1 MNGVKV
7 TWRAWVLGWATAVAL
22 VLYGEAA
29 RAHGNDAQEEQATTI
44 RGRVLNSVT
53 KEPISRALVVLQ
65 GNNAATFADD
75 RGQFELKIPEKR
87 HTGEAIVLAS
97 AGTGLVEA
105 RKPGFLQQRQRP
117 TRLYLPAS
125 RTDEQTGAT
134 IYLVPEAKIVGHVE
148 VPGSEGDVRIQCQLY
163 RRVTNGGRESWSP
176 LRTFMTFVDGEFR
189 FSELE
194 AGTYKLITREQTDPD
209 STPAQLYA
217 YPPLYYPNATD
228 FSLASPIV
236 VKAGET
242 ARVNLTVTRQK
253 YYPVKI
259 ALANMPVGRGVNLM
273 VYPMGH
279 RSPGWSLGYNAGE
292 DTIQGSLPGGNYTV
306 EASTQGE
313 GEMTGMLNFSVKGEP
328 LEGPTLTLVPD
339 ATVSVRVREEFQS
352 VLSNF
357 VTAQTMPE
365 NSPPTA
371 RRFSNVHVN
380 LMAIDELN
388 PSRRNATSRLAE
400 GSAGQELTI
409 PNVRPGRYEVEV
421 TSGAGYAASVQCGGK
436 DLTHEPLVVG
446 LGAVALIEVVLRD
459 DGAEVDGDLEEGSGS
474 GNPEESRTLYLVPAG
489 ETGGQPRSM
498 QAWQGQGQVTMQQVP
513 PGDYVALAFA
523 ERQDDLTYGTEEAT
537 QGLLNK
543 GGKMIHLE
551 PRQKVSVKVKV
562 IGDDGE

>member
-1 MNGVKV
+1 M
-7 TWRAWVLGWATAVAL
+7 AVAL
-22 VLYGEAA
+22 VLCGGAA
-29 RAHGNDAQEEQATTI
+29 RARGNDGQEEQATTI

-65 GNNAATFADD
+65 DDNAATFTDD
-75 RGQFELKIPEKR
+75 RGQFELKIPEKH
-87 HTGEAIVLAS
+87 HTGEGIVLAN

-105 RKPGFLQQRQRP
+105 RKPGFLQQRQSP
-117 TRLYLPAS
+117 TRLSVPAS

-148 VPGSEGDVRIQCQLY
+148 VPGSEGDLRIQCELY
-163 RRVTNGGRESWSP
+163 RRVMNGGRESWSP

-189 FSELE
+189 FSELQ

-242 ARVNLTVTRQK
+242 ARVNLTVARQK

-259 ALANMPVGRGVNLM
+259 ALANMPVGRGVSLM

-279 RSPGWSLGYNAGE
+279 RSPGWSLGYNTAE
-292 DTIQGSLPGGNYTV
+292 DTIQGSLPDGNYTV

-328 LEGPTLTLVPD
+328 MEGPTLTLVPD

-352 VLSNF
+352 GLSNF
-357 VTAQTMPE
+357 AAAQTIPE
-365 NSPPTA
+365 NPPPDA
-371 RRFSNVHVN
+371 RRFANVHVN

-388 PSRRNATSRLAE
+388 PSRRNATSQLAE

-421 TSGAGYAASVQCGGK
+421 TSGVGYAASLQCGGK

-446 LGAVALIEVVLRD
+446 LGGAVALIEVVLRD
-459 DGAEVDGDLEEGSGS
+459 DGAEVDGDLEEGSG
-474 GNPEESRTLYLVPAG
+474 GGTPEESRTLYLVPAG
-489 ETGGQPRSM
+489 ETGGPPRSM
-498 QAWQGQGQVTMQQVP
+498 QAWQGQVTMQQVP

-523 ERQDDLTYGTEEAT
+523 QRQDDLAYGTEEAT
-537 QGLLNK
+537 QRLSNK

-551 PRQKVSVKVKV
+551 PGQKVSVKVKV
-562 IGDDGE
+562 IGDDRE

>member
-1 MNGVKV
+1 M
-7 TWRAWVLGWATAVAL
+7 AVAL
-22 VLYGEAA
+22 VLCGEAA
-29 RAHGNDAQEEQATTI
+29 GARGNDGREEQATTI

-53 KEPISRALVVLQ
+53 KEPLSRALVVLQ
-65 GNNAATFADD
+65 DNNAATFTDD

-87 HTGEAIVLAS
+87 HAGEGIVLAS

-117 TRLYLPAS
+117 TRLYVPAS

-148 VPGSEGDVRIQCQLY
+148 VPGSEGGVRIQCQLY
-163 RRVTNGGRESWSP
+163 RRVMNGGRESWSP

-259 ALANMPVGRGVNLM
+259 ALANMPVGRGVDLM

-279 RSPGWSLGYNAGE
+279 RSPGWSLGYNTGE
-292 DTIQGSLPGGNYTV
+292 DTIQGSLPDGNYTV

-328 LEGPTLTLVPD
+328 MEGPTLTLVPD

-352 VLSNF
+352 GLSNF
-357 VTAQTMPE
+357 ATAQTMPE
-365 NSPPTA
+365 NPPPNA
-371 RRFSNVHVN
+371 RRFANVHVN

-388 PSRRNATSRLAE
+388 PSRRNATSQLAE

-421 TSGAGYAASVQCGGK
+421 TSGVGYAASLQCGGK

-446 LGAVALIEVVLRD
+446 SGGAVALIEVVLRD
-459 DGAEVDGDLEEGSGS
+459 DGAEVDGDLEEGSGG
-474 GNPEESRTLYLVPAG
+474 GNPEESRTLYLVPTG
-489 ETGGQPRSM
+489 ETDGPPRSM
-498 QAWQGQGQVTMQQVP
+498 PAWHGQVTMQQVP

-523 ERQDDLTYGTEEAT
+523 ERQDDLEYGTEEAT

-551 PRQKVSVKVKV
+551 PGQKVSVKVKV

>member
-1 MNGVKV
+1 M
-7 TWRAWVLGWATAVAL
+7 AAAL
-22 VLYGEAA
+22 VLCGGAA
-29 RAHGNDAQEEQATTI
+29 RARGNDGQEEPATTI

-65 GNNAATFADD
+65 DNNAAAFTDD

-87 HTGEAIVLAS
+87 HSGEGIVLAS

-117 TRLYLPAS
+117 TRLYVPAS
-125 RTDEQTGAT
+125 RTDEQTEAT

-148 VPGSEGDVRIQCQLY
+148 VPGSEGDLRIQCQLY
-163 RRVTNGGRESWSP
+163 RRVMNGGRESWSP
-176 LRTFMTFVDGEFR
+176 LRTFTTFVDGEFR
-189 FSELE
+189 FSELQ

-217 YPPLYYPNATD
+217 YPPRYYPNATD

-242 ARVNLTVTRQK
+242 ARVNLTVARQK

-259 ALANMPVGRGVNLM
+259 ALANMPVGRGVSLM

-279 RSPGWSLGYNAGE
+279 RSPGWSLGYDTGE
-292 DTIQGSLPGGNYTV
+292 DAIEGSLPDGNYTV

-313 GEMTGMLNFSVKGEP
+313 GEMTGLLNFSVKGEP
-328 LEGPTLTLVPD
+328 MEGPTLTLVPD

-352 VLSNF
+352 GLSNF
-357 VTAQTMPE
+357 AAAQTIPE
-365 NSPPTA
+365 NPPLDA
-371 RRFSNVHVN
+371 RRFANVHVN

-388 PSRRNATSRLAE
+388 PSRRNATSQLAE

-421 TSGAGYAASVQCGGK
+421 TSGVGYAASLQCGGK

-446 LGAVALIEVVLRD
+446 SGGAVALIEVVLRD
-459 DGAEVDGDLEEGSGS
+459 DGAEVDGDLEEGSGG

-489 ETGGQPRSM
+489 ETGGPPRSM
-498 QAWQGQGQVTMQQVP
+498 QAWQGQVTMQQVP

-523 ERQDDLTYGTEEAT
+523 QRQDDLAYGTEEAT
-537 QGLLNK
+537 QRLLNK

-551 PRQKVSVKVKV
+551 PGQKVSVKVKV
-562 IGDDGE
+562 IGDDRE